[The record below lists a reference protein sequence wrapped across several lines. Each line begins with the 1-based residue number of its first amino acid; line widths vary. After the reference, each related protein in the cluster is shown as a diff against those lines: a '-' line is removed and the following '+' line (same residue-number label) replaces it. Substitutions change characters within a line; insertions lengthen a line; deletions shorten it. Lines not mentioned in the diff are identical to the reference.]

1 MELGKEEEK
10 DNVMENSYTMFQI
23 REAAGRSQMFLIGVR
38 QVFLKFHKKNPVLES
53 LFNKFARLKR
63 SAT

>member
-23 REAAGRSQMFLIGVR
+23 REAAGRSQMFFKIGI
-38 QVFLKFHKKNPVLES
+38 LKISQEKSCVTVPF
-53 LFNKFARLKR
+53 
-63 SAT
+63 